1 MKEPTHTEIDTN
13 AAAKTGLAPAFMVAI
28 EQNFPD
34 DLRIIQDDLTERML
48 PFYLRLFVGLTR
60 ITAIRD
66 WVVRTMDK
74 QVRGIWSGLLCRKC
88 YTRDKLT
95 SSITEPNSF
104 GAVVNLGAGYD
115 ALLYR
120 LTALG
125 NIPAWEVDQSTI
137 IKSKRKGL
145 SRALGQLPKNFSLVP
160 INFVTQELST
170 VLREYGYRAS
180 SKTFFIWEAVS
191 QYLTEEAVRKTFDFL
206 SHSPSGSRMAFTYVL
221 KDFIDGKNMHGEA
234 TFFETIV
241 EKEKLWH
248 FGFNPNEVADFLDEY
263 GWRFIEDVGY
273 EELNEKYVVPTGRN
287 LPFMTMERVV
297 YAEKV

>member
-1 MKEPTHTEIDTN
+1 MVKIEKKIDTN
-13 AAAKTGLAPAFMVAI
+13 AAAETGLAPAFIVAI

-34 DLRIIQDDLTERML
+34 DLRIIQDDLTARIL
-48 PFYLRLFVGLTR
+48 PFYLRLFIGLAR

-66 WVVRTMDK
+66 WLVRAIDK

-88 YTRDKLT
+88 YIRDKLT
-95 SSITEPNSF
+95 LSITEPNSF

-120 LTALG
+120 LTALD
-125 NIPAWEVDQSTI
+125 NIPAWEVDQSTN
-137 IKSKRKGL
+137 IKSKRRGL
-145 SRALGQLPKNFSLVP
+145 LRALGQVPKHISLVP
-160 INFVTQELST
+160 INFVTQELSA
-170 VLREYGYRAS
+170 VLSEYGYRVS

-191 QYLTEEAVRKTFDFL
+191 QYLTEEAIRKTFDFL

-221 KDFIDGKNMHGEA
+221 KDFIDGKNMHGEEN
-234 TFFETIV
+234 FFERIV

-248 FGFNPNEVADFLDEY
+248 FGLNPNEVADFLDEY

-273 EELNEKYVVPTGRN
+273 EELYERYVVPTGRN
-287 LPFMTMERVV
+287 LPFMTIERVV

>member
-1 MKEPTHTEIDTN
+1 MKGPIHTEIDTN

-120 LTALG
+120 LTALE
-125 NIPAWEVDQSTI
+125 NIPAWEVDQSTN

-145 SRALGQLPKNFSLVP
+145 SRALGQLPKHISLVP
-160 INFVTQELST
+160 INFVTQELSA
-170 VLREYGYRAS
+170 VLSEYGYRVS

-191 QYLTEEAVRKTFDFL
+191 QYLTEEA
-206 SHSPSGSRMAFTYVL
+206 
-221 KDFIDGKNMHGEA
+221 I
-234 TFFETIV
+234 
-241 EKEKLWH
+241 
-248 FGFNPNEVADFLDEY
+248 
-263 GWRFIEDVGY
+263 
-273 EELNEKYVVPTGRN
+273 
-287 LPFMTMERVV
+287 
-297 YAEKV
+297 

>member
-1 MKEPTHTEIDTN
+1 MKEPTQTEIDTN
-13 AAAKTGLAPAFMVAI
+13 AAAKTGLGPAFMVAI
-28 EQNFPD
+28 EQNFPA
-34 DLRIIQDDLTERML
+34 DLRIIQDDLTARIL
-48 PFYLRLFVGLTR
+48 PFYLRLFIGLTK
-60 ITAIRD
+60 IAAIRD
-66 WVVRTMDK
+66 WLVRAMDK
-74 QVRGIWSGLLCRKC
+74 LVRGIWSGLLCRKC
-88 YTRDKLT
+88 YIRDKLT
-95 SSITEPNSF
+95 LSITEPNSF

-120 LTALG
+120 LTALE

-145 SRALGQLPKNFSLVP
+145 SRALSHLPKHISLVP
-160 INFVTQELST
+160 INFVTQELSA
-170 VLREYGYRAS
+170 VLSEYGYRVS

-191 QYLTEEAVRKTFDFL
+191 QYLTEEAIRKTFDFL
-206 SHSPSGSRMAFTYVL
+206 SHSPPGSLMVFTYVL
-221 KDFIDGKNMHGEA
+221 KDFIDGKNMHGEVN
-234 TFFETIV
+234 FFETIV

-273 EELNEKYVVPTGRN
+273 EELNERYVVPTGRN

>member
-1 MKEPTHTEIDTN
+1 
-13 AAAKTGLAPAFMVAI
+13 
-28 EQNFPD
+28 
-34 DLRIIQDDLTERML
+34 
-48 PFYLRLFVGLTR
+48 
-60 ITAIRD
+60 
-66 WVVRTMDK
+66 MDK

-88 YTRDKLT
+88 YIRDKLT
-95 SSITEPNSF
+95 LSITEPNSF

-120 LTALG
+120 LTALE

-137 IKSKRKGL
+137 IRSKRKGL
-145 SRALGQLPKNFSLVP
+145 SRALGQLPKHISLVP

-191 QYLTEEAVRKTFDFL
+191 QYLTEEAIRKTFDFL

-234 TFFETIV
+234 NFFETMV

-273 EELNEKYVVPTGRN
+273 EELYERYVVPTGRN

>member
-1 MKEPTHTEIDTN
+1 MVKIEKKIDTN
-13 AAAKTGLAPAFMVAI
+13 AAAKTGLAPAFIVAI

-34 DLRIIQDDLTERML
+34 DLRIIQDDLTARML
-48 PFYLRLFVGLTR
+48 PFYLRLFIGLTR

-66 WVVRTMDK
+66 WVVRYMDK

-88 YTRDKLT
+88 YIRDKLT
-95 SSITEPNSF
+95 LSITEPNSF

-120 LTALG
+120 LTALE
-125 NIPAWEVDQSTI
+125 NIPAWEVDQSTN

-145 SRALGQLPKNFSLVP
+145 SRALGQLPKHISLVP
-160 INFVTQELST
+160 INFVTQELSA
-170 VLREYGYRAS
+170 VLSEYGYRVS

-191 QYLTEEAVRKTFDFL
+191 QYLTEEAIRKTFDFL

-234 TFFETIV
+234 NFFEAMV
-241 EKEKLWH
+241 EKAKLWH
-248 FGFNPNEVADFLDEY
+248 FGLNPNEVADFLDEY

-273 EELNEKYVVPTGRN
+273 EELNERYVVTGRN
-287 LPFMTMERVV
+287 LPFMAIERVV

>member
-1 MKEPTHTEIDTN
+1 MVKIEKKIDTN
-13 AAAKTGLAPAFMVAI
+13 AAAKTGLAPAFIVAI

-34 DLRIIQDDLTERML
+34 DLRIIQDDLTARIL
-48 PFYLRLFVGLTR
+48 PFYLRLFIGLTR

-66 WVVRTMDK
+66 WLVRAMDK

-88 YTRDKLT
+88 YIRDKLT
-95 SSITEPNSF
+95 LSITEPNSF

-120 LTALG
+120 LTALE

-145 SRALGQLPKNFSLVP
+145 SRALGQLPKHISLVP
-160 INFVTQELST
+160 INFVTQELSA
-170 VLREYGYRAS
+170 VLSEYGYRVS
-180 SKTFFIWEAVS
+180 RKTFFIWEAVS
-191 QYLTEEAVRKTFDFL
+191 QYLTEEAIRKTFDFL
-206 SHSPSGSRMAFTYVL
+206 SQSPPGSRMAFTYVL

-234 TFFETIV
+234 NFFETIV

-248 FGFNPNEVADFLDEY
+248 FGFNPNEVADFLDEI
-263 GWRFIEDVGY
+263 WLALHRRCR
-273 EELNEKYVVPTGRN
+273 L
-287 LPFMTMERVV
+287 
-297 YAEKV
+297 

>member
-13 AAAKTGLAPAFMVAI
+13 AAAKTGLGPAFMVAI

-34 DLRIIQDDLTERML
+34 DLRIIQDDLTARIL
-48 PFYLRLFVGLTR
+48 PFYLRLFIGLTK
-60 ITAIRD
+60 IAAIRD
-66 WVVRTMDK
+66 WLVRAMDK

-88 YTRDKLT
+88 YIRDKLT
-95 SSITEPNSF
+95 LSITEPNSF

-120 LTALG
+120 LTALE
-125 NIPAWEVDQSTI
+125 NIPAWEVDQSTN

-145 SRALGQLPKNFSLVP
+145 SRALGQLPKHISLVP
-160 INFVTQELST
+160 INFVTQELSA
-170 VLREYGYRAS
+170 VLSEYGYRVS

-191 QYLTEEAVRKTFDFL
+191 QYLTEEAIRKTFDFL
-206 SHSPSGSRMAFTYVL
+206 SQSPPGSRMAFTYVL
-221 KDFIDGKNMHGEA
+221 KDFIDGKNMHGEVNW
-234 TFFETIV
+234 FKKIV

-273 EELNEKYVVPTGRN
+273 EELYERYVVPTGRN
-287 LPFMTMERVV
+287 LPFMMIERVV